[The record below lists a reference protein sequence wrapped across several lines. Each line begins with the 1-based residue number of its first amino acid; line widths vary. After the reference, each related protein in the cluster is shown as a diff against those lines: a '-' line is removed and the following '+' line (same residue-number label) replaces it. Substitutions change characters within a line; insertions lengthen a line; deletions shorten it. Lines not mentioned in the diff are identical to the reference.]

1 MTRQVAPAFRNPICV
16 CTQLHPPC
24 SDIVAGSTPNAEF
37 TGTLRFHY
45 GSRTCAGL
53 AFLCRMIPL
62 ITTSLGSGDLLDH
75 YRLEALVASGGMAS
89 IFRATDTMTGR
100 RVAVKVPHPEKA
112 SNGPVFDRFRTEIEI
127 GRKFDHP
134 GLVRVLP
141 TEGAGGRYAVMEWA
155 EGKLLR
161 VIIDERWPLPIE
173 RAIGITL
180 AICDALEY
188 VHAHGVVHR
197 DLKPENVMVDAEDNI
212 KLLDFG
218 IARETRASLWN
229 RLAREEVMGT
239 PGYVS
244 PEQIKGKRADARG
257 DIYSLG
263 VMLFEML
270 TGEVPFSG
278 LDPRTAMNLRLLVDP
293 PPPCEI
299 NPLISL
305 RLQSVVE
312 RALARDPADRYP
324 GAREFAF
331 DLSASLAQEREGQPL
346 ESLANF

>member
-1 MTRQVAPAFRNPICV
+1 MT
-16 CTQLHPPC
+16 
-24 SDIVAGSTPNAEF
+24 
-37 TGTLRFHY
+37 
-45 GSRTCAGL
+45 
-53 AFLCRMIPL
+53 PL
-62 ITTSLGSGDLLDH
+62 ITTPLRSGDLLDH
-75 YRLEALVASGGMAS
+75 YRIEALVATGGMAS
-89 IFRATDTMTGR
+89 IFRATDMQTGR
-100 RVAVKVPHPEKA
+100 CVAVKVPHPEKVGN
-112 SNGPVFDRFRTEIEI
+112 SPVFDRFQTEVEI

-134 GLVRVLP
+134 GLIKVMP
-141 TEGAGGRYAVMEWA
+141 TEGENQRYAVMEWA

-161 VIIDERWPLPIE
+161 ALIDERWSLPIE
-173 RAIGITL
+173 RAIRITL

-197 DLKPENVMVDAEDNI
+197 DLKPENVMVDADNNI

-218 IARETRASLWN
+218 IAREARVNLWS
-229 RLAREEVMGT
+229 RFAREEVMGT

-257 DIYSLG
+257 DIYSVG

-278 LDPRTAMNLRLLVDP
+278 LDPLTAMNMRLLVDP

-299 NPLISL
+299 NPAISL
-305 RLQSVVE
+305 PLQRVVQC
-312 RALARDPADRYP
+312 ALARDPADRYP
-324 GAREFAF
+324 SARKFAF
-331 DLSASLAQEREGQPL
+331 DLSALLAEDREAQPL